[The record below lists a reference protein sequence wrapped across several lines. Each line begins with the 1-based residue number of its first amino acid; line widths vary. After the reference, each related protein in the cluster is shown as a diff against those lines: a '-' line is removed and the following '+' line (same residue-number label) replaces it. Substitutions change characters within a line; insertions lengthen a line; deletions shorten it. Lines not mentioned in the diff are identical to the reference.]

1 MDRQFKL
8 AIIFGDPVIIFD
20 NDFVVARYAF
30 KISFL
35 SQAVSNYLAYI
46 VEQDHT
52 VQPQDGLSYGDRYN
66 VVHDLPHYKFSA

>member
-35 SQAVSNYLAYI
+35 TGEDVFI
-46 VEQDHT
+46 T
-52 VQPQDGLSYGDRYN
+52 VCILQ
-66 VVHDLPHYKFSA
+66 FSLLLFLQ

>member
-35 SQAVSNYLAYI
+35 TREDVFIYGLYL
-46 VEQDHT
+46 Q
-52 VQPQDGLSYGDRYN
+52 
-66 VVHDLPHYKFSA
+66 FSLLLFLQ

>member
-35 SQAVSNYLAYI
+35 TREDVFIYGLYL
-46 VEQDHT
+46 T
-52 VQPQDGLSYGDRYN
+52 VFFVLMTLPQIKKISLCS
-66 VVHDLPHYKFSA
+66 

>member
-35 SQAVSNYLAYI
+35 TREDVFIYGLYL
-46 VEQDHT
+46 T
-52 VQPQDGLSYGDRYN
+52 VFFAIIIYNKRSLKALSVDSL
-66 VVHDLPHYKFSA
+66 H

>member
-35 SQAVSNYLAYI
+35 TGEDVFI
-46 VEQDHT
+46 T
-52 VQPQDGLSYGDRYN
+52 V
-66 VVHDLPHYKFSA
+66 